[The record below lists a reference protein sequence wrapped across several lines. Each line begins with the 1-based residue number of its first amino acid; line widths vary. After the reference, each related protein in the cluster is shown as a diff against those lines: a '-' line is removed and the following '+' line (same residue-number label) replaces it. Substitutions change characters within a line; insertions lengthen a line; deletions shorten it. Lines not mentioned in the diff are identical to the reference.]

1 MSPSF
6 FHDMLGSIA
15 DRGRALLERS
25 GTRAATTNQSG
36 RTAVRGQSRAGIEDL
51 CRALLTGRG
60 EASGVALA
68 RQILDLYASL
78 PAKARVEFFHI
89 LARDFGPDQ
98 DRLRA
103 AWAGYE
109 QAPSP
114 VSLQVLLRAV
124 EPPRQELFRRLNLAP
139 GGTRAL
145 VMIREDMIEHASADP
160 ELASVE
166 DDLVHLLYSWFNR
179 GFLVMQR
186 ITWSTPADIL
196 ERLIRY
202 EAVHT
207 IQGWAWRPW
216 AWCRTDPLRSCAKP
230 SRA

>member
-1 MSPSF
+1 MDHAFANTWPFVCVFVDAFTLDACMWGSALAVRRSISFWMRVVYESEF

-36 RTAVRGQSRAGIEDL
+36 RTAVRGQSQAGIEDL

-103 AWAGYE
+103 AWVGYE

-145 VMIREDMIEHASADP
+145 VMIRE
-160 ELASVE
+160 
-166 DDLVHLLYSWFNR
+166 
-179 GFLVMQR
+179 
-186 ITWSTPADIL
+186 T
-196 ERLIRY
+196 
-202 EAVHT
+202 
-207 IQGWAWRPW
+207 
-216 AWCRTDPLRSCAKP
+216 
-230 SRA
+230 